1 MRVISLVPRRQGM
14 RERHRGPGFRYSCRA
29 GLFGLGV
36 LFAAGACAAYPDKP
50 IRFVVP
56 YSPGGPSDTLAR
68 LTGKGLAKNLG
79 QTVVIDLRPGASTI
93 IGTEIVAKAPP
104 DGYTILTVSTTHTVN
119 PALFKKLPYEPVKDF
134 APVTMMA
141 ATPFVLCINPAVS
154 ANSVAE
160 LVALAKS
167 KPGGL
172 AFASGG
178 NGSSLHLTAELFNSI
193 AHLKMVHVPYKGAGP
208 AFIDLVAGQV
218 QVLFSSSV
226 SSLPY
231 VKSGRVR
238 ALAFTSLKRN
248 AAAPN
253 IPTVAESGFP
263 GFESSSW
270 FGVLAPAKTPPAI
283 VLRLQQEIAATL
295 KTPEVADT
303 LASLGAEPGGMPSAE
318 FGAYFKAETVKWGK
332 VVREAGIVPD

>member
-1 MRVISLVPRRQGM
+1 
-14 RERHRGPGFRYSCRA
+14 
-29 GLFGLGV
+29 
-36 LFAAGACAAYPDKP
+36 
-50 IRFVVP
+50 
-56 YSPGGPSDTLAR
+56 
-68 LTGKGLAKNLG
+68 
-79 QTVVIDLRPGASTI
+79 
-93 IGTEIVAKAPP
+93 
-104 DGYTILTVSTTHTVN
+104 
-119 PALFKKLPYEPVKDF
+119 
-134 APVTMMA
+134 MMA